1 MVGVAVVALA
11 LVAYSLVA
19 RRLEARSVTGP
30 VVFVALGL
38 VLGPSAL
45 GLVPIGLDSSAT
57 LLITE
62 VTLALILF
70 ADASTVRYRQLRQD
84 LRLPGRL
91 LSIGLPLTMVLGAVV
106 AKLLFP
112 DATWA
117 AAALVAC
124 ILAPTDA
131 ALGLAVVTNR
141 AVPVRIRRALNVES
155 GLNDGIATPF
165 VTLFLGI
172 VAVEEAGHGDW
183 VRDAVTEI
191 GLGVVVAVAV
201 GVAGGWL
208 LARASERG
216 WTSPT
221 SEQLAG
227 LGLALLAYAGAVAVG
242 GNGFVAAFVAG
253 LAFGAL
259 TADRELEP
267 VEFTETLGLLGS
279 LLVWGIFGGVF
290 LSVALADGLSLA
302 PIAYAVLSLTLIR
315 MLPVAAALVG
325 QGFRPDTIGFVGWFG
340 PRGLASVVFTLL
352 AVEALGSDPF
362 THELVEVA
370 TWTILLSVILHGLT
384 AGPLGAWYGRR
395 IQAASSDIPEREAA
409 SEPRMRKRALAA

>member
-1 MVGVAVVALA
+1 MAGVALVALA
-11 LVAYSLVA
+11 LVGYSLLA
-19 RRLEARSVTGP
+19 RRLEARSITGP
-30 VVFVALGL
+30 IVFVAIGV
-38 VLGPSAL
+38 VLGPSVLDLLPL
-45 GLVPIGLDSSAT
+45 GFGSSAT
-57 LLITE
+57 LFVTE

-70 ADASTVRYRQLRQD
+70 ADASTVRYPQLRQD
-84 LRLPGRL
+84 FRLPGRL
-91 LSIGLPLTMVLGAVV
+91 LSVGLPLTMILGAVA
-106 AKLLFP
+106 AKVLFP
-112 DATWA
+112 DTTWA
-117 AAALVAC
+117 AAALIAC

-183 VRDAVTEI
+183 VRGAVTEI
-191 GLGVVVAVAV
+191 GLGVLVAVVV

-208 LARASERG
+208 LARASAQG

-227 LGLALLAYAGAVAVG
+227 LGLALLAYTGAVAVG

-253 LAFGAL
+253 LAFGAV
-259 TADRELEP
+259 TADLELEA

-279 LLVWGIFGGVF
+279 LLVWGIFGGVV
-290 LSVALADGLSLA
+290 LSVALADGFSLA
-302 PIAYAVLSLTLIR
+302 PVVYAALSLTLIR
-315 MLPVAAALVG
+315 LVPVAVALVG
-325 QGFRPDTIGFVGWFG
+325 QRFRPDTIGFIGWFG

-352 AVEALGSDPF
+352 AVEALGGDPF
-362 THELVEVA
+362 TRDLIEVA

-395 IQAASSDIPEREAA
+395 IQAAPSEIPEREAA
-409 SEPRMRKRALAA
+409 SEPRMRRRALAA